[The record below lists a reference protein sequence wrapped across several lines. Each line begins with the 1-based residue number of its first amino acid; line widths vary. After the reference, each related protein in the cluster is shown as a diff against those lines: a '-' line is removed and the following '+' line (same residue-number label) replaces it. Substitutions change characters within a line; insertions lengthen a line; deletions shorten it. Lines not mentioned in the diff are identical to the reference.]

1 MRDPEALVAAVIAG
15 LPAEFG
21 NFTRR
26 DIEALRQVGAILL
39 VTAEQALAIER
50 ELLDRLDARFTRKG
64 QPLREV
70 ATEAELDQLE
80 AAMRRSLAVERAQAA
95 LGEYKRRI
103 GVPWDV
109 PEPTVSI
116 TEDPDGELVWMLP

>member
-1 MRDPEALVAAVIAG
+1 MSDPEALVTAVIAD
-15 LPAEFG
+15 LPDQFG
-21 NFTRR
+21 DFTRR

-50 ELLDRLDARFTRKG
+50 ELLDRLDERFTRKG

-70 ATEAELDQLE
+70 ATEAELDELE

-95 LGEYKRRI
+95 LAGYKRRI
-103 GVPWDV
+103 GVPWPV
-109 PEPTVSI
+109 PEPKISI
-116 TEDPDGELVWMLP
+116 TEDPDGELAWLLQ